1 MVRDALAAAQPQR
14 AERAAHPRHRIGELA
29 VRPRPIALAQ
39 RDRVEPT
46 TGQGGRQYPDGQ
58 VVLAICHADMVAGG
72 PREQQYR
79 AVRIVAGSL
88 GGRVLRAPHGA
99 ATRPTSEKV
108 RQALFNILGPPPDDT
123 HVLDLFA
130 GSGALGLEALS
141 RGAASV
147 TFVERGRPAIAALR
161 KNVEALDVAAQVTV
175 VTSDVERFLAAPPAG
190 PTWRWVFL
198 DPPYAAGVFE
208 SVLSV
213 LPRARLSADADVIVE
228 HAHRA
233 PPPDRVGFLL
243 RTDLR
248 RYGDTE
254 LSRYQIRETP

>member
-1 MVRDALAAAQPQR
+1 
-14 AERAAHPRHRIGELA
+14 
-29 VRPRPIALAQ
+29 
-39 RDRVEPT
+39 
-46 TGQGGRQYPDGQ
+46 
-58 VVLAICHADMVAGG
+58 MVAGG
-72 PREQQYR
+72 PGAQQYR
-79 AVRIVAGSL
+79 AMRIVAGTL

-141 RGAASV
+141 RGAVSV
-147 TFVERGRPAIAALR
+147 TFVERGRPALAALR
-161 KNVEALDVAAQVTV
+161 SNIDALGVGAQATIAAVDVA
-175 VTSDVERFLAAPPAG
+175 RFLALPPAG
-190 PTWRWVFL
+190 PAWRWVFL
-198 DPPYAAGVFE
+198 DPPYAAGVVTD
-208 SVLSV
+208 SLAA
-213 LPRARLSADADVIVE
+213 LPRARLTDDAVVVVE

-233 PPPDRVGFLL
+233 PSPDRAGFLL

-254 LSRYQIRETP
+254 LSLYRVSPP

>member
-1 MVRDALAAAQPQR
+1 M
-14 AERAAHPRHRIGELA
+14 
-29 VRPRPIALAQ
+29 
-39 RDRVEPT
+39 
-46 TGQGGRQYPDGQ
+46 
-58 VVLAICHADMVAGG
+58 
-72 PREQQYR
+72 
-79 AVRIVAGSL
+79 
-88 GGRVLRAPHGA
+88 
-99 ATRPTSEKV
+99 

-141 RGAASV
+141 RGATHV
-147 TFVERGRPAIAALR
+147 TFVERARPALAALR
-161 KNVEALDVAAQVTV
+161 KNVETLDVADHITV
-175 VTSDVERFLAAPPAG
+175 VPTEVERFLAAPPPG
-190 PTWRWVFL
+190 PPWRWVFL

-208 SVLSV
+208 AALGA
-213 LPRARLSADADVIVE
+213 LGALARARLTADAVIVVE

-254 LSRYQIRETP
+254 LSHYRFAPDPPDRETT

>member
-1 MVRDALAAAQPQR
+1 
-14 AERAAHPRHRIGELA
+14 
-29 VRPRPIALAQ
+29 
-39 RDRVEPT
+39 
-46 TGQGGRQYPDGQ
+46 
-58 VVLAICHADMVAGG
+58 MVAGPG
-72 PREQQYR
+72 LAQQYHP
-79 AVRIVAGSL
+79 VRIVAGSL

-108 RQALFNILGPPPDDT
+108 RQALFNILGPPPADT

-141 RGAASV
+141 RGAATA
-147 TFVERGRPAIAALR
+147 TFVERGRPALAALR
-161 KNVEALDVAAQVTV
+161 DNIDALAVGERARVVALEVT
-175 VTSDVERFLAAPPAG
+175 RFLAAPGPGPA
-190 PTWRWVFL
+190 WRWVFL

-208 SVLSV
+208 QVLAA
-213 LPRARLSADADVIVE
+213 LPRARLTADVVVVVE

-243 RTDLR
+243 RTELR

-254 LSRYQIRETP
+254 LSLYRPDLEPESDPEPS

>member
-1 MVRDALAAAQPQR
+1 
-14 AERAAHPRHRIGELA
+14 
-29 VRPRPIALAQ
+29 
-39 RDRVEPT
+39 
-46 TGQGGRQYPDGQ
+46 
-58 VVLAICHADMVAGG
+58 MVAG
-72 PREQQYR
+72 RARAQQYR

-108 RQALFNILGPPPDDT
+108 RQAMFNILGPPPEDT

-147 TFVERGRPAIAALR
+147 TYVERARPALIALR
-161 KNVEALDVAAQVTV
+161 NNVETLAVADQVTIHAAE
-175 VTSDVERFLAAPPAG
+175 VTRFLAAPPAG

-208 SVLSV
+208 ATLAA
-213 LPRARLSADADVIVE
+213 LPRARLSDDVDIIVE

-233 PPPDRVGFLL
+233 PPPDRAGFLL

-254 LSRYQIRETP
+254 LSRYRLAP

>member
-1 MVRDALAAAQPQR
+1 M
-14 AERAAHPRHRIGELA
+14 
-29 VRPRPIALAQ
+29 
-39 RDRVEPT
+39 
-46 TGQGGRQYPDGQ
+46 
-58 VVLAICHADMVAGG
+58 
-72 PREQQYR
+72 
-79 AVRIVAGSL
+79 RIVSGIL

-108 RQALFNILGPPPDDT
+108 RQALFNILGPPLDET

-147 TFVERGRPAIAALR
+147 TSVERARPALAALR
-161 KNVEALDVAAQVTV
+161 QNVQTLGVETQVTIAPVDVA
-175 VTSDVERFLAAPPAG
+175 RFLEAPPPG
-190 PTWRWVFL
+190 PRWRWVFL
-198 DPPYAAGVFE
+198 DPPYAAEVVTD
-208 SVLSV
+208 SLAS
-213 LPRARLSADADVIVE
+213 LPRARLTDDAVVVVE

-233 PPPDRVGFLL
+233 PSPDRAGFLL

-254 LSRYQIRETP
+254 LSLYRVSPP